1 MRESVMKK
9 IPYALIIGQK
19 EVEASAISYRKC
31 GTEETI
37 TLAKEEFINM
47 ILSEIKNKGN

>member
-1 MRESVMKK
+1 MLFRS
-9 IPYALIIGQK
+9 K